1 MPCNRAASG
10 QLVQL
15 QGHAALL
22 VGGIVLVQNA
32 VTDGLIH
39 RLDGHLVSALG
50 LAAVALR
57 HRGLELL
64 DVGPECRPNG
74 PVLQRLGLVHQNTL
88 LGRLNVRQTKH
99 LLRMTIYR
107 HSMPVQVIIV
117 ADRARKCKNYFQIFF
132 FFCIAYGFS
141 QKIAKDFGYPHHILC
156 RKEAISMLTRRTDLA
171 LEAKELRE
179 EAQLP
184 QVESTEALTQGFLLN
199 TVRVT
204 GPEGAKALG
213 KPEGIY
219 HTLDLAALGRREEDA
234 FPRAVEALKELLS
247 PLLPPEKGEVLVVG
261 LGNRAITPDAVG
273 PKTADR
279 VLVTRHLISM
289 APEHFGDFRPVAAL
303 AAGVLGTTGV
313 ESGEIVQA
321 LCRKLSPKAVVAVD
335 ALCAR
340 RVERLCATVQLSDTG
355 ISPGSGVG
363 NHRFSLDQESLGVPV
378 IALGVPTVVEGATLC
393 ADLLEGAGK
402 ELDPDSLK
410 EQPGASLFV
419 TPRDI
424 DQRVEDMAKVMG
436 YALSLALQPELSLKD
451 LQTLVE

>member
-1 MPCNRAASG
+1 
-10 QLVQL
+10 
-15 QGHAALL
+15 
-22 VGGIVLVQNA
+22 
-32 VTDGLIH
+32 
-39 RLDGHLVSALG
+39 
-50 LAAVALR
+50 
-57 HRGLELL
+57 
-64 DVGPECRPNG
+64 
-74 PVLQRLGLVHQNTL
+74 
-88 LGRLNVRQTKH
+88 
-99 LLRMTIYR
+99 
-107 HSMPVQVIIV
+107 
-117 ADRARKCKNYFQIFF
+117 
-132 FFCIAYGFS
+132 
-141 QKIAKDFGYPHHILC
+141 
-156 RKEAISMLTRRTDLA
+156 MLTRRTDLA

-355 ISPGSGVG
+355 NSPGSGVG
-363 NHRFSLDQESLGVPV
+363 NHRMGLTQDTLGMPV
-378 IALGVPTVVEGATLC
+378 IALGVPTVVDGATLA
-393 ADLLEGAGK
+393 ADLLGTDELPRLGEGGD
-402 ELDPDSLK
+402 LL
-410 EQPGASLFV
+410 V
-419 TPRDI
+419 TPKDI
-424 DQRVEDMAKVMG
+424 DSQVNDLAKVIG
-436 YALSLALQPELSLKD
+436 YGLSMALQPGISLEELELLLS
-451 LQTLVE
+451 